1 MNIVISINPEYVN
14 KIIKET
20 KKVEYRTRIPK
31 NSVQKLIIYE
41 TAPIKKVVAEAEIVE
56 ILAL

>member
-1 MNIVISINPEYVN
+1 MNIIISMNPEFVN

-41 TAPIKKVVAEAEIVE
+41 SAPIKK
-56 ILAL
+56 L